1 MVTIEVTVIIRQLH
15 NQNSTN
21 NIDQTNHATIIHFNW
36 ANHMHECHSTIR
48 NQEFITVTF
57 SSASSVDSA
66 TEILVTSSSEIADRS
81 SSATCCGLSKN

>member
-36 ANHMHECHSTIR
+36 TNHMHECHPTIR
-48 NQEFITVTF
+48 NQEFMTHNCDI
-57 SSASSVDSA
+57 ALLQL
-66 TEILVTSSSEIADRS
+66 ILQPKSWLLHHRR
-81 SSATCCGLSKN
+81 